1 MDLGGARARTRGDG
15 RRRPLR
21 RLEDGIEALL
31 QRAEA
36 LNCKVVIITNA
47 DEDWVRFSS
56 QQFLPRIVPL
66 LQNLRVV
73 SARRYEHLYP
83 GRSVCWKAAAFTH
96 VAKAFFHGEDPSGA
110 RPREIVSIGDSNDE
124 RLAVRAAA
132 APPGRHG
139 KGHKAGRRAVAR
151 HGCVPARG
159 RRPLSF
165 PRGGAR
171 RPSTSTWRRCWPT
184 WARRTATTGPRRTP
198 SRVWNDAAWGLLTAI
213 RFQDANPAPV
223 TDWDAGLAR
232 LAIDNRPSRR
242 TVQRFA
248 WYLTLVMFASPRSAA
263 SATSE
268 AERKTRTSLFG
279 GQSERCVFKS
289 HPPRP
294 VLIFVANVF
303 TCMCNTDS

>member
-1 MDLGGARARTRGDG
+1 MVLDYDDTLCPSSWISAAPERVHAATDADAEC
-15 RRRPLR
+15 LR

-83 GRSVCWKAAAFTH
+83 GRRVCWKAAAFTH
-96 VAKAFFHGEDPSGA
+96 VAKAFFHGEDPSGT

-132 APPGRHG
+132 APLDATA
-139 KGHKAGRRAVAR
+139 KAIKLVDAPSLDTVACQLVAVTAALPFLAAAKTSVDVDVAAVLAYVGAAHR
-151 HGCVPARG
+151 DDGPAQD
-159 RRPLSF
+159 
-165 PRGGAR
+165 AVQ
-171 RPSTSTWRRCWPT
+171 
-184 WARRTATTGPRRTP
+184 
-198 SRVWNDAAWGLLTAI
+198 RVWNDAAWGLLTAI

-223 TDWDAGLAR
+223 TDGTPGSPVS
-232 LAIDNRPSRR
+232 PSI
-242 TVQRFA
+242 TAQA
-248 WYLTLVMFASPRSAA
+248 
-263 SATSE
+263 
-268 AERKTRTSLFG
+268 
-279 GQSERCVFKS
+279 
-289 HPPRP
+289 
-294 VLIFVANVF
+294 
-303 TCMCNTDS
+303 

>member
-1 MDLGGARARTRGDG
+1 MGSLENPSVTLDDG
-15 RRRPLR
+15 RDCLRLMVLDYDDTLCPSSWISAAPERVHAATDADAECLR

-96 VAKAFFHGEDPSGA
+96 VAKAFFHGEDPSGT

-132 APPGRHG
+132 APLDATA
-139 KGHKAGRRAVAR
+139 KAIKLVDAPSLDTVACQLVAVTAALPFLAAAKTSVDVDVAAVLAYVGAAHR
-151 HGCVPARG
+151 DDGPAQD
-159 RRPLSF
+159 
-165 PRGGAR
+165 AVQ
-171 RPSTSTWRRCWPT
+171 
-184 WARRTATTGPRRTP
+184 
-198 SRVWNDAAWGLLTAI
+198 RVWNDAAWGLLTAI

-223 TDWDAGLAR
+223 ADGTPGSPVS
-232 LAIDNRPSRR
+232 PSI
-242 TVQRFA
+242 TAQA
-248 WYLTLVMFASPRSAA
+248 
-263 SATSE
+263 
-268 AERKTRTSLFG
+268 
-279 GQSERCVFKS
+279 
-289 HPPRP
+289 
-294 VLIFVANVF
+294 
-303 TCMCNTDS
+303 